1 MAHRRLPRPHS
12 RALLPLVLATV
23 AAAGCDMKSSAS
35 ETSAG
40 PAAAT
45 AGGEVDR
52 SWTPPAIASV
62 AGVPAAELKSAL
74 EQRLGG
80 ARPAGL
86 AEDQWRHVQTLYARF
101 GRTPLWMD
109 AEGPDKARAT
119 ALLRALVDADKDALR
134 LDAYPLPALAN
145 ALNAIRSG
153 RPTADQLAETD
164 VLMSA
169 AFTALGEDLVTGQLN
184 PRTVTEDWHIDP
196 KEEEVDTALVRAL
209 QEPATDQAL
218 DRLRP
223 QDPDYEALRKALVR
237 YREVASAGSW
247 PTVPAGRAL
256 KPGEPD
262 RVARLQ
268 ALRARLTAEGL
279 LAGDSAGP
287 NAPRDVAAGGASP
300 DSQGVSQANAA
311 GASDTAAR
319 RRAAQPRAPR
329 AGEVAYDAALAGAV
343 ARYQAAH
350 GIVVDSILGEETVKS
365 MNQSPSYRLGQIA
378 ANLERHRWMPRAL
391 GTRHILVNVP
401 AFRLEAWDAGKKAL
415 DMKVIVGEE
424 YENRRTAVFSDTM
437 TTVVFRPYWFVTD
450 QIANEELWPKARA
463 NPGYLAANN
472 YETFQE
478 GGQTRIRQKP
488 GEENSLGLVKFLF
501 PNSYNIYLHD
511 TPNRELFG
519 KDVRAFSHG
528 CIRVE
533 KPAELAQWVLGW
545 DLARVQQAMNGTQ
558 DNVETKVPQRIPVYI
573 TYFTVYTQDG
583 QLRFGNDLYD
593 RDAQMVQALTA
604 EAGQKPE
611 TVAAVQ
617 AIRQLIAA
625 R

>member
-1 MAHRRLPRPHS
+1 MSHRRPAPRF
-12 RALLPLVLATV
+12 LLPLVLAA
-23 AAAGCDMKSSAS
+23 AAAGCDVKASA
-35 ETSAG
+35 EDG
-40 PAAAT
+40 GKGAAASS
-45 AGGEVDR
+45 GEVDR
-52 SWTPPAIASV
+52 SWTAPTVAAV
-62 AGVPAAELKSAL
+62 AGVPSSEVKSAI

-80 ARPAGL
+80 ARPDGL
-86 AEDQWRHVQTLYARF
+86 ADDQWRHVKTLYGRF

-109 AEGPDKARAT
+109 EDGPDKARAT
-119 ALLRALVDADKDALR
+119 ALLRALVDADQDALR

-145 ALNAIRSG
+145 ALNALRSG
-153 RPTADQLAETD
+153 KPTAAQLAETD

-169 AFTALGEDLVTGQLN
+169 AFTALGEDLITGQLN

-196 KEEEVDTALVRAL
+196 KEEEVDTALVRAM

-223 QDPDYEALRKALVR
+223 QDPDYAALRKALVQ
-237 YREVASAGSW
+237 YRDLSAKGSW
-247 PTVPAGRAL
+247 AAVPAGRAL

-262 RVARLQ
+262 AATRLQ
-268 ALRARLTAEGL
+268 ALRARLSAEGL
-279 LAGDSAGP
+279 TSDSAAA
-287 NAPRDVAAGGASP
+287 APTSE
-300 DSQGVSQANAA
+300 GVSPANAA
-311 GASDTAAR
+311 GAGDSAQRKRAAR
-319 RRAAQPRAPR
+319 VRPPR
-329 AGEVAYDAALAGAV
+329 AGEAVYDAALAGAV
-343 ARYQAAH
+343 AEYQARH
-350 GIVVDSILGEETVKS
+350 GIVVDSILGEQTVKS
-365 MNQSPSYRLGQIA
+365 MNLSPSYRLGQIA

-391 GTRHILVNVP
+391 GAKHIAVNVP
-401 AFRLEAWDAGKKAL
+401 AFRLEAWDQGKKAL
-415 DMKVIVGEE
+415 DMKVIVGAE
-424 YENRRTAVFSDTM
+424 YEDRRTAVFSDTM

-450 QIANEELWPKARA
+450 DIATKELWPKQQAD
-463 NPGYLAANN
+463 PGYFAANN

-478 GGQTRIRQKP
+478 GGQTRIRQTP

-501 PNSYNIYLHD
+501 PNAYNIYLHD

-545 DLARVQQAMNGTQ
+545 DAARVQEAMNSGK
-558 DNVETKVPQRIPVYI
+558 DNVETKVPQRVPVYI

-593 RDAQMVQALTA
+593 RDAKMIQALTA

-611 TVAAVQ
+611 TVAAVK
-617 AIRQLIAA
+617 AIRTLVAE